1 MNSELKLFQRLA
13 SFPFL
18 LIFLALLF
26 PLVNVS
32 CSEKVVAEPNVYEF
46 ISGVTPET
54 VLDEETSKAV
64 NEMKEKAPRV
74 KAFFEQPIK
83 TSRAIIPVAVAVALA
98 AACAFI
104 TPVGSLAMALAAFAS
119 LWVFIYN
126 LSATVVRQHYDFL
139 TVEPAVG
146 AYCISF
152 LLVIGIAM
160 DLAVIIKNYRLNKQK
175 QKEENTQDHH
185 PSESK

>member
-1 MNSELKLFQRLA
+1 MAF
-13 SFPFL
+13 
-18 LIFLALLF
+18 LF

-64 NEMKEKAPRV
+64 NEMKEKDPRV